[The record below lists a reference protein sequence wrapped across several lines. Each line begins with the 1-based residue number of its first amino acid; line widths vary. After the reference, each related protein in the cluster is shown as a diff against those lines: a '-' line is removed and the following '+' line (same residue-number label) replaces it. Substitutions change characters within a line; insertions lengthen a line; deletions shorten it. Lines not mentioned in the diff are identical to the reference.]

1 MADLTLYLLRHGES
15 LANVK
20 RVFAVQKEDLCLS
33 EVGVKEASGQADLL
47 KTIGFGYIYTSPLL
61 RARQTA
67 NILAQKLNLTVV
79 VSDPLTEVNVG
90 VLDGRSQDISK
101 NQALYK
107 SVLEEWELGH
117 TNLGF
122 PNGETLS
129 EVEQRFGGFL
139 DDVES
144 KQEKCVLVIGHCL
157 LFMAVIWLF
166 CENRNPHFED
176 GHMQRGHLSIIRRS
190 DSRFRLLRFNLSPKP
205 NAHTNPD

>member
-20 RVFAVQKEDLCLS
+20 RVFAVKKKDLRLS
-33 EVGVKEASGQADLL
+33 EAGVNQVSGQADLL
-47 KTIGFGYIYTSPLL
+47 KTIGFGRIYTSPLL

-67 NILAQKLNLTVV
+67 NILAQKLNCTVV
-79 VSDPLTEVNVG
+79 VSDSLIEMNMG
-90 VLDGRSQDISK
+90 VLDGKSQDVPES
-101 NQALYK
+101 QSLYE
-107 SVLEEWELGH
+107 SVLEKWELGH

-157 LFMAVIWLF
+157 LSMAVMWLF
-166 CENRNPHFED
+166 CDNRNPHFED
-176 GHMQRGHLSIIRRS
+176 GHMQRGYLSVIRQS
-190 DSRFRLLRFNLSPKP
+190 DSRFRLLRFNLPPKA
-205 NAHTNPD
+205 NVHTKPD

>member
-20 RVFAVQKEDLCLS
+20 RLFAVKKEDLRLS
-33 EVGVKEASGQADLL
+33 EAGVNQVNGQADLL
-47 KTIGFGYIYTSPLL
+47 KTIGFGCIYTSPLL

-67 NILAQKLNLTVV
+67 NILAQKLNCTVV
-79 VSDPLTEVNVG
+79 VSDSLTEVNVG
-90 VLDGRSQDISK
+90 VLDGKSQDSLK
-101 NQALYK
+101 SQALYE
-107 SVLEEWELGH
+107 SVLRGWELGH

-129 EVEQRFGGFL
+129 EVERRFGGFL

-144 KQEKCVLVIGHCL
+144 KQEKCALVIGHCL
-157 LFMAVIWLF
+157 LFMAVLWLF

-190 DSRFRLLRFNLSPKP
+190 HNLFRLLRFNLSPKL
-205 NAHTNPD
+205 NVHTNPD